1 MIKQKVKIQNKLGLH
16 ARPASLLVQTA
27 SKFISDVFIIKNTQ
41 KVNAKSILGIMMLAA
56 EYGSE
61 LEIITDGTDE
71 TAALDAM
78 LGLVNNKFDE
88 E

>member
-1 MIKQKVKIQNKLGLH
+1 MIKQKVKIQNKLGMH
-16 ARPASLLVQTA
+16 ARPASLLVKTA
-27 SKFISDVFIIKNTQ
+27 SKFISDIFIVKNNQ

-61 LEIITDGTDE
+61 LEVITNGVDE
-71 TAALDAM
+71 VLASDAI
-78 LGLVNNKFDE
+78 LNLVNNKFQE

>member
-1 MIKQKVKIQNKLGLH
+1 MIKQKVKIQNKLGMH

-27 SKFISDVFIIKNTQ
+27 SKFISDIFIVKNNQ

-61 LEIITDGTDE
+61 LEVITNGVDE
-71 TAALDAM
+71 VLASDAI
-78 LGLVNNKFDE
+78 LNLVNNKFQE